1 MEPKLLPA
9 VLLSVLSLICL
20 GIVMRGLQIAFAK
33 TTIDPSQ
40 QKKNVI
46 TIYIIVTVWVLLV
59 GVLSLNGFFSD
70 FSHLPPRPLWV
81 ILIPT
86 LFFIVI
92 AFTRTTRELLLV
104 IPPYWL
110 VAMQTFRI
118 LVEILLWK
126 TFMLNLL
133 PIQMTFEGSN
143 FDGLSGLLAVPVAMI
158 LSKKWAPKLLLAFNI
173 IGLLLL
179 LNILVIAVLS
189 MPTPL
194 RYFMNEPPNTLV
206 GEFPF
211 IYLGAVLVAIAQG
224 LHILSLR
231 QWWLLRKRDAML
243 QEQE

>member
-9 VLLSVLSLICL
+9 VLLSALSLICL
-20 GIVMRGLQIAFAK
+20 MVVMRGLQIALTK
-33 TTIDPSQ
+33 TTIAPAR
-40 QKKNVI
+40 QKNL
-46 TIYIIVTVWVLLV
+46 IVTTYSIVAVWVLLV

-70 FSHLPPRPLWV
+70 FSKLPPRPLWV

-86 LFFIVI
+86 VCFLII
-92 AFTRTTRELLLV
+92 AFTRTTGEILLA
-104 IPPYWL
+104 IPPHWL

-158 LSKKWAPKLLLAFNI
+158 LSKKWAPKLLLVFNLV
-173 IGLLLL
+173 GLVLL

-211 IYLGAVLVAIAQG
+211 IYLGAVLVAIAQA
-224 LHILSLR
+224 LHIFSLR

>member
-20 GIVMRGLQIAFAK
+20 MAVMRGLQIALTK
-33 TTIDPSQ
+33 TMIAPAR
-40 QKKNVI
+40 QKKL
-46 TIYIIVTVWVLLV
+46 IVTTYSIVAVWVLLV

-70 FSHLPPRPLWV
+70 FSKLPPRPLWV
-81 ILIPT
+81 IIIPT
-86 LFFIVI
+86 VFFIII
-92 AFTRTTRELLLV
+92 AFTRTTGEILLA

-110 VAMQTFRI
+110 VVMQTFRI

-158 LSKKWAPKLLLAFNI
+158 LSKKWAPKLLLAFNLV
-173 IGLLLL
+173 GLLLL

-224 LHILSLR
+224 LHIFSLR